1 MVFSSHLFL
10 FYFLPL
16 VLLTYYLLP
25 GRRLKHLALTVLSYV
40 FYGWANPLFVCLM
53 LYSTLIDYVCGLV
66 MAGQTSRAA
75 WGRPIPPL
83 PHDTPRTR
91 VQKLALVASICTN
104 LSLLGFFKY
113 FNFGVENYDAL
124 ARWLHEAWGVDAVEP
139 LNLAFR
145 ITLPLG
151 ISFYTFQSMSYSID
165 VYRGDARAIRNLV
178 DFACYVAMF
187 PQLVAGPII
196 RFSEVDDQLRQRSH
210 TTEKFARGAAFIA
223 LGLAKKVLLANACGK
238 IADLA
243 FDAGSVAA
251 FDAWYGLVAYA
262 FQIYF
267 DFSGYSDMA
276 IGLGLMLGFVF
287 PKNFDSPYLSQSITE
302 FWRRWHLSLSSWLRD
317 YLYIPLGGN
326 RRGAARTYVNL
337 AMVML
342 LGGLWHGASWNFVI
356 WGGIHGAMLMGER
369 VLGRNALYRGLPGP
383 LKTAATFLILCLA
396 WVFFR
401 APDLPAAW
409 GYLANLAG
417 QADPQA
423 GAALVRGLMLQPYYL
438 GTFVAAAAVVWL
450 CPQTWDFTRRLT
462 WPKAAL
468 IAVLFAAALVVL
480 TTQEF
485 NPFIYFIF

>member
-1 MVFSSHLFL
+1 MIF
-10 FYFLPL
+10 
-16 VLLTYYLLP
+16 T
-25 GRRLKHLALTVLSYV
+25 
-40 FYGWANPLFVCLM
+40 
-53 LYSTLIDYVCGLV
+53 STAIDYVCGLV
-66 MAGQTSRAA
+66 ISQQSRRS
-75 WGRPIPPL
+75 WSEPIQRLQRGTGRA
-83 PHDTPRTR
+83 RA
-91 VQKLALVASICTN
+91 QKLAVAVSVCSN

-124 ARWLHEAWGVDAVEP
+124 VQWLSATFGITGLEP

-165 VYRGDARAIRNLV
+165 VYRGDAKAIRNFV

-196 RFSEVDDQLRQRSH
+196 RFHEIDDQLLSRSH
-210 TTEKFARGAAFIA
+210 TLEKFSRGIAFVA
-223 LGLAKKVLLANACGK
+223 LGLAKKVLLANPCGK
-238 IADLA
+238 IADTA
-243 FDAGSVAA
+243 FEAGSVAGL
-251 FDAWYGLVAYA
+251 DAWFGVAAYA

-287 PKNFDSPYLSQSITE
+287 PKNFDSPYQADSITD
-302 FWRRWHLSLSSWLRD
+302 FWRRWHLSLSTWLRD

-326 RRGAARTYVNL
+326 RKGTARTYVNL
-337 AMVML
+337 AVVML
-342 LGGLWHGASWNFVI
+342 LGGLWHGAAWNFVI

-369 VLGRNALYRGLPGP
+369 AMGKNAIYRGLPRP
-383 LKTAATFLILCLA
+383 LKVALTFVIVMFA

-401 APDLPAAW
+401 AADLPSAVAYCAAMV
-409 GYLANLAG
+409 GLAQPQEGAG
-417 QADPQA
+417 LL
-423 GAALVRGLMLQPYYL
+423 GGLMYQPYCL
-438 GTFVAAAAVVWL
+438 GTFLVAGFVVWG
-450 CPQTWDFTRRLT
+450 CPQSWDFTRRMT
-462 WPKAAL
+462 WPKIVLVLAAL
-468 IAVLFAAALVVL
+468 LLALVVL